1 MRLKGLSQLL
11 SSRLARILSPN
22 QPEAKPFEKVFGTKI
37 WQCEEATGYRV
48 KSRLLFAEALNASKD
63 EVVSTV
69 LLDGRRIVVP
79 DNMRLAIYGDSI
91 IQVFLCKLWLCK
103 GPGSASKEWTRIC
116 QEVLSNDNLIK
127 VYHKHGLHRC
137 IHLHPK
143 QTAALDSHSKV
154 KPKATLIEAVLG
166 AIHLEGG
173 DAALGRA
180 MKQLGLTSHQCLP
193 KEGHVAAFRD
203 QTTDILQRAR
213 NEVKVFLGTAK
224 PTVLD
229 NYAHERRHKSHE
241 HEAGQ
246 ESSGWGRFWPF

>member
-37 WQCEEATGYRV
+37 WQCEEATGYRI

-127 VYHKHGLHRC
+127 
-137 IHLHPK
+137 
-143 QTAALDSHSKV
+143 TAALDSHSKV
-154 KPKATLIEAVLG
+154 KPKATLVEAVLG

-224 PTVLD
+224 PTILD
-229 NYAHERRHKSHE
+229 NYTNERRHKSHV

-246 ESSGWGRFWPF
+246 APSGWGRFWPF